1 MLAYS
6 LDCSDSDRPLVIY
19 LHGLGMAGWCW
30 QPVADQLNG
39 YGALI
44 PDMPGHGGSAGIE
57 WRSLTDSAQQVARV
71 VDSMAPDRKIF
82 LTGHSLGAYVGF
94 ILLSLRPNRFEGAML
109 SGFHVGHLK
118 APLLWKTAYMVNSVL
133 MRMPL
138 MTRLMKGRFATP
150 DMALKFQTGI
160 AQIRARTI
168 RQGGFD
174 VIAFRPPEIDQVSC
188 PILAVAADRE
198 PKAIRRMPETL
209 AARYPVVRG
218 LVLKGRDHLWP
229 LEDPDHYVHFL
240 RHLIEA
246 TDDSIAAL
254 DR

>member
-6 LDCSDSDRPLVIY
+6 LDSPDPNRPLVLY

-30 QPVADQLNG
+30 QPVSSQLNG

-44 PDMPGHGGSAGIE
+44 PDLPGHGGSAGIE
-57 WRSLTDSAQQVARV
+57 WRSLTDSAKQVARI
-71 VDSMAPDRKIF
+71 VDDIPAERKIF

-109 SGFHVGHLK
+109 SGFHVGLLK
-118 APLLWKTAYMVNSVL
+118 APLLWKTAYVVNSVL

-138 MTRLMKGRFATP
+138 MARLMKGKFATP
-150 DMALKFQTGI
+150 DMAQQFQTGI

-174 VIAFRPPEIDQVSC
+174 VIAFRPPSIDQVSC
-188 PILAVAADRE
+188 RILAVAADRE
-198 PKAIRRMPETL
+198 QKAIR
-209 AARYPVVRG
+209 
-218 LVLKGRDHLWP
+218 
-229 LEDPDHYVHFL
+229 
-240 RHLIEA
+240 
-246 TDDSIAAL
+246 
-254 DR
+254 